1 MWEGGATPPP
11 ETKFINSKQ
20 KDMKDIA
27 EILCFKTYGIT
38 CYQVN
43 LINVRTGMY
52 YNSSS
57 RYFDTLKEVQEYVTK
72 NNLDPRYK
80 TPFKRGTMY

>member
-1 MWEGGATPPP
+1 
-11 ETKFINSKQ
+11 
-20 KDMKDIA
+20 MKDIA

-57 RYFDTLKEVQEYVTK
+57 RTSAKCMGRNECRTSDAIQGNQT
-72 NNLDPRYK
+72 
-80 TPFKRGTMY
+80 GS